1 MFKEY
6 RWLFMSYEYMTREQL
21 IVELEKKDKIIE
33 NIARCAGTDSLT
45 SVLNR
50 KRGLESLYREIELA
64 KINKEKLTIG
74 FADVNN
80 LKNIN
85 DNYGHLAGDYVLIT
99 LCNIIKDNIRKSDFI
114 FRYGGDEF
122 IIVLPKTNIKESSIV
137 WNRISDKIKETSK
150 NFKYEIGMSCGFV
163 EYDEYYN
170 KSLKELIKM
179 ADFKMYESKSK
190 IG

>member
-1 MFKEY
+1 
-6 RWLFMSYEYMTREQL
+6 MSYEYMTREQL

-33 NIARCAGTDSLT
+33 NIARCASTDSLT

-50 KRGLESLYREIELA
+50 KRGLEDLYREIELA
-64 KINKEKLTIG
+64 KINKENLTIG

-80 LKNIN
+80 LKYIN
-85 DNYGHLAGDYVLIT
+85 DNYGHITGDYVLIT

-122 IIVLPKTNIKESSIV
+122 IIVLPKTSIKESSIV
-137 WNRISDKIKETSK
+137 WNRISDKIKEVRR
-150 NFKYEIGMSCGFV
+150 NFKCEIGMSCGFV
-163 EYDEYYN
+163 EYEEYYN

>member
-50 KRGLESLYREIELA
+50 KRGLETLYREIELA

-80 LKNIN
+80 LK
-85 DNYGHLAGDYVLIT
+85 
-99 LCNIIKDNIRKSDFI
+99 
-114 FRYGGDEF
+114 
-122 IIVLPKTNIKESSIV
+122 
-137 WNRISDKIKETSK
+137 
-150 NFKYEIGMSCGFV
+150 KY
-163 EYDEYYN
+163 
-170 KSLKELIKM
+170 K
-179 ADFKMYESKSK
+179 
-190 IG
+190 

>member
-1 MFKEY
+1 
-6 RWLFMSYEYMTREQL
+6 MSYEYMTREQL

-85 DNYGHLAGDYVLIT
+85 DNYGHLTGDYVLIT

-137 WNRISDKIKETSK
+137 WNRISDKIKE
-150 NFKYEIGMSCGFV
+150 
-163 EYDEYYN
+163 N
-170 KSLKELIKM
+170 K
-179 ADFKMYESKSK
+179 
-190 IG
+190 

>member
-50 KRGLESLYREIELA
+50 KRGLETLYREIELA

-85 DNYGHLAGDYVLIT
+85 DNYGHLTGDYVLIT

-150 NFKYEIGMSCGFV
+150 NLKYEIGMSCGFV

>member
-85 DNYGHLAGDYVLIT
+85 DNYGHLTGDYVLIT

-150 NFKYEIGMSCGFV
+150 NLKYEIGMSCGFV

>member
-1 MFKEY
+1 MNY
-6 RWLFMSYEYMTREQL
+6 NHMSKNEL
-21 IVELEKKDKIIE
+21 IEELNKKDKIIKRMKY
-33 NIARCAGTDSLT
+33 IFGRDPVT
-45 SVLNR
+45 SVYNR
-50 KRGLESLYREIELA
+50 KLGLEKLHREIKLA
-64 KINKEKLTIG
+64 KINKWNLIIT

-80 LKNIN
+80 LKYIN

>member
-1 MFKEY
+1 
-6 RWLFMSYEYMTREQL
+6 MSYEYMTREQL

-33 NIARCAGTDSLT
+33 NIARCASTDSLT

-50 KRGLESLYREIELA
+50 KRGLEDLYREIELA
-64 KINKEKLTIG
+64 KINKENLTIG

-80 LKNIN
+80 LKYIN
-85 DNYGHLAGDYVLIT
+85 DNYGHITGDYVLIT

-122 IIVLPKTNIKESSIV
+122 IIVLPKTSIKESSIV
-137 WNRISDKIKETSK
+137 WNRISDKIKEVSR
-150 NFKYEIGMSCGFV
+150 NFKCEIGMSCGFV
-163 EYDEYYN
+163 EYEEYYN

>member
-21 IVELEKKDKIIE
+21 IVELKKKDKIIE
-33 NIARCAGTDSLT
+33 NIVRCASIDSLT

-50 KRGLESLYREIELA
+50 KRGLEDLYREIELA

-80 LKNIN
+80 LKCIN
-85 DNYGHLAGDYVLIT
+85 DNYGHITGDYVLIT

-137 WNRISDKIKETSK
+137 WNRISDKIKKVSK
-150 NFKYEIGMSCGFV
+150 NFKYEVGMSCGFV

-170 KSLKELIKM
+170 ESLKELIKM